1 MITNSYLRAIRGPVV
16 LITLGALFQADHSGW
31 FSIWRTWPLLL
42 VVLGLMILIE
52 RLFTPAPGG
61 RP

>member
-16 LITLGALFQADHSGW
+16 LITLGALFQADQSGW

-42 VVLGLMILIE
+42 VVLGLMILLE
-52 RLFTPAPGG
+52 RLVTPSPGA